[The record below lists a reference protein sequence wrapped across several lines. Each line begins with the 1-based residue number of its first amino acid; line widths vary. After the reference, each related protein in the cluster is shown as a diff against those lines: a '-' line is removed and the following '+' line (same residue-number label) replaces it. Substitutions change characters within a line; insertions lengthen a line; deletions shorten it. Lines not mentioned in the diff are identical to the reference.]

1 MFRPILFN
9 AEPARAI
16 LEGRKTVTRRD
27 PFQTPPDYDV
37 LKGHYRD
44 SKGRLCAVFQCRK
57 DLTTEAVYARYD
69 RGDILWVRE
78 TWQEVYETEWS
89 EEDPSGINIRELIL
103 NFDSIPKVEAGIS
116 SMCKSELM
124 KPRMKYFVFKAS
136 NIQYADNENGLA
148 WRPSIHMPKEA
159 ARIFLKVT
167 DVHVERLQEITAEG
181 ALDEGT
187 NVEFPEPKTSYISL
201 AYTKMRLEP
210 AARRSFANLWNSTIK
225 PADLPVCGWQA
236 DPWVW
241 VIRFE
246 RCERPEMGARA

>member
-9 AEPARAI
+9 AEMVRAI

-78 TWQEVYETEWS
+78 TWSPVLVRPKRYIYKVDAER
-89 EEDPSGINIRELIL
+89 GIGEG
-103 NFDSIPKVEAGIS
+103 V
-116 SMCKSELM
+116 
-124 KPRMKYFVFKAS
+124 
-136 NIQYADNENGLA
+136 GLPIK
-148 WRPSIHMPKEA
+148 WHPSIHMHKEA

-167 DVHVERLQEITAEG
+167 DVHAERLQEITAEG

-187 NVEFPEPKTSYISL
+187 NVEFPEPKPSYISL

-210 AARRSFANLWNSTIK
+210 AARRSFANLWDSTIK

>member
-9 AEPARAI
+9 TEMVKAL
-16 LEGRKTVTRRD
+16 LEGRKTVTRRLVRRKELGEELSSPARKENQD
-27 PFQTPPDYDV
+27 IPD
-37 LKGHYRD
+37 R
-44 SKGRLCAVFQCRK
+44 RFIECLCTAPY
-57 DLTTEAVYARYD
+57 EA
-69 RGDILWVRE
+69 GDILWVRE
-78 TWQEVYETEWS
+78 TWTLVPDGSYVY
-89 EEDPSGINIRELIL
+89 
-103 NFDSIPKVEAGIS
+103 
-116 SMCKSELM
+116 
-124 KPRMKYFVFKAS
+124 KAS
-136 NIQYADNENGLA
+136 VECPGAWSGT

-167 DVHVERLQEITAEG
+167 DVHAERLQEITAEG

-187 NVEFPEPKTSYISL
+187 NVEFPEPKPSYISL

-210 AARRSFANLWNSTIK
+210 AARRSFANLRDSTIK
-225 PADLPVCGWQA
+225 PADRPLCGWQE

>member
-9 AEPARAI
+9 AEMVRAI

-78 TWQEVYETEWS
+78 TWSPVLVRPKRYIYKVDAER
-89 EEDPSGINIRELIL
+89 GIGEG
-103 NFDSIPKVEAGIS
+103 V
-116 SMCKSELM
+116 
-124 KPRMKYFVFKAS
+124 
-136 NIQYADNENGLA
+136 GLPIK
-148 WRPSIHMPKEA
+148 WHPSIHMPKEA

-167 DVHVERLQEITAEG
+167 DVHPERLQEITAEG

>member
-78 TWQEVYETEWS
+78 TWSPVLVRPKRYIYKVDAER
-89 EEDPSGINIRELIL
+89 GIGEG
-103 NFDSIPKVEAGIS
+103 V
-116 SMCKSELM
+116 
-124 KPRMKYFVFKAS
+124 
-136 NIQYADNENGLA
+136 GLPIK
-148 WRPSIHMPKEA
+148 WHPSIHMPKEA

-167 DVHVERLQEITAEG
+167 DVHAERLQEITAEG

-187 NVEFPEPKTSYISL
+187 NVEFPEPKPSYISL

-210 AARRSFANLWNSTIK
+210 AARRSFANLWDSTIK
-225 PADLPVCGWQA
+225 PADRPVCGWQA

-246 RCERPEMGARA
+246 RCERLEMGARA

>member
-9 AEPARAI
+9 TEMVKAL
-16 LEGRKTVTRRD
+16 LEGRKTVTRRLVRRKELGEVLSSPARKENQD
-27 PFQTPPDYDV
+27 IPD
-37 LKGHYRD
+37 R
-44 SKGRLCAVFQCRK
+44 RFIECLCTVPY
-57 DLTTEAVYARYD
+57 EA
-69 RGDILWVRE
+69 GDILWVRE

-116 SMCKSELM
+116 SMCKSALM

-167 DVHVERLQEITAEG
+167 DVHAERLQEITAEG

-210 AARRSFANLWNSTIK
+210 AARRSFANLWDSTIK
-225 PADLPVCGWQA
+225 PADRPVCGWQA

>member
-9 AEPARAI
+9 AEMVRAI

-78 TWQEVYETEWS
+78 TWSPVLVRPKRYIYKVDAER
-89 EEDPSGINIRELIL
+89 GIGEG
-103 NFDSIPKVEAGIS
+103 V
-116 SMCKSELM
+116 
-124 KPRMKYFVFKAS
+124 
-136 NIQYADNENGLA
+136 GLPIK
-148 WRPSIHMPKEA
+148 WHPSIHMPKEA

-167 DVHVERLQEITAEG
+167 DVHAERLQEITAEG

-187 NVEFPEPKTSYISL
+187 NVEFPEPKPSYISL

-210 AARRSFANLWNSTIK
+210 AARRSFANLWDSTIK

>member
-9 AEPARAI
+9 TEMVKA
-16 LEGRKTVTRRD
+16 LMEGRKTVTRRLVRRKELD
-27 PFQTPPDYDV
+27 AALSSPARKENQDIPD
-37 LKGHYRD
+37 R
-44 SKGRLCAVFQCRK
+44 RFIECLCTAPY
-57 DLTTEAVYARYD
+57 EA
-69 RGDILWVRE
+69 GDILWVRE

-116 SMCKSELM
+116 SMCKSALM

-136 NIQYADNENGLA
+136 NIQYVDNENGLA

-167 DVHVERLQEITAEG
+167 DVHAERLQEITAEG

-187 NVEFPEPKTSYISL
+187 NVEFPGPKPSYISL

-210 AARRSFANLWNSTIK
+210 AARRSFANLWDSTIK

>member
-9 AEPARAI
+9 AEMVRAI

-78 TWQEVYETEWS
+78 TWSPVLVRPKRYIYKVDAER
-89 EEDPSGINIRELIL
+89 GIGEG
-103 NFDSIPKVEAGIS
+103 V
-116 SMCKSELM
+116 
-124 KPRMKYFVFKAS
+124 
-136 NIQYADNENGLA
+136 GLPIK
-148 WRPSIHMPKEA
+148 WHPSIHMPKEA

-167 DVHVERLQEITAEG
+167 DVHAERLQEITAEG

-187 NVEFPEPKTSYISL
+187 NVEFPEPKPSYISL

>member
-9 AEPARAI
+9 AEMVRAI

-27 PFQTPPDYDV
+27 PFQTLPDYDV

-78 TWQEVYETEWS
+78 TWSPVLVRPKRYIYKVDAER
-89 EEDPSGINIRELIL
+89 GIGEG
-103 NFDSIPKVEAGIS
+103 V
-116 SMCKSELM
+116 
-124 KPRMKYFVFKAS
+124 
-136 NIQYADNENGLA
+136 GLPIK
-148 WRPSIHMPKEA
+148 WHPSIHMPKEA

-167 DVHVERLQEITAEG
+167 DVHAERLQEITAEG

-187 NVEFPEPKTSYISL
+187 NVEFPEPKPSYISL

>member
-9 AEPARAI
+9 AEMVRAI

-44 SKGRLCAVFQCRK
+44 RKGRLCAVFQCRK

-78 TWQEVYETEWS
+78 TWSPVLVRPKRYIYKVDAER
-89 EEDPSGINIRELIL
+89 GIGEG
-103 NFDSIPKVEAGIS
+103 V
-116 SMCKSELM
+116 
-124 KPRMKYFVFKAS
+124 
-136 NIQYADNENGLA
+136 GLPIK
-148 WRPSIHMPKEA
+148 WHPSIYMPKEA

-167 DVHVERLQEITAEG
+167 DVHPERLQEITAEG

>member
-9 AEPARAI
+9 TEMVKAL
-16 LEGRKTVTRRD
+16 LEGRKTVTRRLVRRKELGEVLSSPARKENQD
-27 PFQTPPDYDV
+27 IPD
-37 LKGHYRD
+37 R
-44 SKGRLCAVFQCRK
+44 RFIECLCTVPY
-57 DLTTEAVYARYD
+57 EA
-69 RGDILWVRE
+69 GDILWVRE

-116 SMCKSELM
+116 SMCKSALM

-167 DVHVERLQEITAEG
+167 DVHAERLQEITAEG

-187 NVEFPEPKTSYISL
+187 NVEFPEPKPSYISL

-210 AARRSFANLWNSTIK
+210 AARRSFANLWDSTIK
-225 PADLPVCGWQA
+225 PADRPVCGWQA